1 MAWILLTIMKETKRI
16 DNNDLN
22 DALNSKLNSIKYRLI
37 INDQYYHMIMPAE
50 ERSLMSIL
58 LLLSKVNQNSQSI
71 NIQIKNS
78 IKNKISGITP
88 IMFTYEIE
96 VKNEP

>member
-71 NIQIKNS
+71 NI
-78 IKNKISGITP
+78 
-88 IMFTYEIE
+88 
-96 VKNEP
+96 